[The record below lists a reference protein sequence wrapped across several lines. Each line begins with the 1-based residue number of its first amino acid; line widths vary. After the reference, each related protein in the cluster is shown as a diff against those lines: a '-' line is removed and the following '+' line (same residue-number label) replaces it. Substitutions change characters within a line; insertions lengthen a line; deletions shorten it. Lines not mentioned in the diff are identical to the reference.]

1 MIQLFSFFFIASI
14 CTVLTGNF
22 FLNLFLNQNNK
33 YEFSFSEKGMYGLII
48 LSFISL
54 FINFFYK
61 IDYFIASVLFL
72 IPAIFIIINLKN
84 ISKKFIKKIIIHS
97 IIISLIACIFI
108 AFDNI
113 QRPDGGTYHLPYTK
127 IINDYKIFLGVA
139 NLNPFF
145 GVTSIF
151 QYTSAIY
158 NNFLFKDIGIVI
170 PLALLAGFFIDYFFR
185 QFFLNK
191 NSNDLFYKFYIFSII
206 SYFFIEMNRY
216 SDYGNDNPAHIY
228 FFYLLSLV
236 LRKDFILSDKT
247 NFKLFTLISLFCFLN
262 RPFLILSLF
271 FPVFYWF
278 KNKLYLSFKSFP
290 FFSLLFLFLWI
301 IKNFLTTGCGIY
313 PLSFTCNDNLSWY
326 SSKPTFRI
334 AAKSVS
340 QFSELHA
347 KGWKYIINRVDYQNY
362 SVKSEEKKKYL
373 ENFNWLNL
381 EWIKRHS
388 FTIKKKVDIF
398 IVYLFIVGLFI
409 YLFKDNK
416 KKIKFSSF
424 KDLRLSSFFIISL
437 IGVLLLIYKFPLGR
451 YGTSYMVLIIVC
463 LLYPLF
469 YYLFNQSTSG
479 RIYKILFTFIIILS
493 IVALAKN
500 FKRIIIN
507 YEAGYNGA
515 PWPRI
520 YDHNFEMKGSNK
532 KDNLPMKF
540 NTINKNGII
549 DLHYIVNTNF
559 YLSQRVTLCLYNK
572 SPCAQ
577 SSENFDNFSIENKKG
592 YYLIKLKK

>member
-61 IDYFIASVLFL
+61 IDYFITSVLFL

-108 AFDNI
+108 AFDNV

-191 NSNDLFYKFYIFSII
+191 NNDDLFYKFYIFSII

-228 FFYLLSLV
+228 FFYLISLV

-290 FFSLLFLFLWI
+290 FFSLKKRI
-301 IKNFLTTGCGIY
+301 
-313 PLSFTCNDNLSWY
+313 
-326 SSKPTFRI
+326 SKSKK
-334 AAKSVS
+334 AV
-340 QFSELHA
+340 
-347 KGWKYIINRVDYQNY
+347 
-362 SVKSEEKKKYL
+362 KKY
-373 ENFNWLNL
+373 
-381 EWIKRHS
+381 KR
-388 FTIKKKVDIF
+388 IQVL
-398 IVYLFIVGLFI
+398 YL
-409 YLFKDNK
+409 DD
-416 KKIKFSSF
+416 KIKSS
-424 KDLRLSSFFIISL
+424 
-437 IGVLLLIYKFPLGR
+437 
-451 YGTSYMVLIIVC
+451 
-463 LLYPLF
+463 
-469 YYLFNQSTSG
+469 
-479 RIYKILFTFIIILS
+479 
-493 IVALAKN
+493 
-500 FKRIIIN
+500 
-507 YEAGYNGA
+507 
-515 PWPRI
+515 
-520 YDHNFEMKGSNK
+520 
-532 KDNLPMKF
+532 
-540 NTINKNGII
+540 NTINVINYFIKTKKQKN
-549 DLHYIVNTNF
+549 
-559 YLSQRVTLCLYNK
+559 LCLILGSDNLLNFHKWTNWKKIVKLTKLVIFSRKGYDKK
-572 SPCAQ
+572 SK
-577 SSENFDNFSIENKKG
+577 ESIVVKYLNKKNII
-592 YYLIKLKK
+592 YIQNKPINISSSDIKKCL